1 MKCKVHK
8 YLPAIGFS
16 KLNKDTFD
24 ELVKEIILRPDYQES
39 AIDFEGNQFVELR
52 YMVTDNVGLVLRGIY
67 NEDDEFIL
75 DYYYPTFFGNTV
87 SLNNDV
93 DVIKQTD
100 RDNYYVMCD
109 EIRLGVNLIFQL
121 QNMGEFLR
129 KNIMAGKSGNK
140 NISLAALSTEGKI
153 ILPVYDNEKSRI
165 KEKMNNKKRIDLVE
179 QAREGNEEALESLT
193 MDEIDLYQRIS
204 RRVTREDILSV
215 VTTFFMP
222 YGIENDKYEVL
233 GEIVDVKEAV
243 NHLTM
248 EELYLL
254 VIESN
259 DVTFEVCINKDSLL
273 GEPAVGRR
281 FKGTIWLQGTVDFS

>member
-1 MKCKVHK
+1 MHQ

-16 KLNKDTFD
+16 KIKKR
-24 ELVKEIILRPDYQES
+24 ELENLLQEITLRPDYQES

-52 YMVTDNVGLVLRGIY
+52 YMVADNVGLVLRGIY

-75 DYYYPTFFGNTV
+75 DYYYPTYFGE
-87 SLNNDV
+87 SISSKNDV
-93 DVIKQTD
+93 EVIKQSD
-100 RDNYYVMCD
+100 KDNYLVMCD

-129 KNIMAGKSGNK
+129 NNIMAGKSGDRTVR
-140 NISLAALSTEGKI
+140 LAAFSLVAKI
-153 ILPVYDNEKSRI
+153 ILPLYDNEKSRI
-165 KEKMNNKKRIDLVE
+165 KEKMNNKKRIDLFE

-215 VTTFFMP
+215 VTSYFMP
-222 YGIENDKYEVL
+222 FGIENDKYDIL
-233 GEIVDVKEAV
+233 GDILDVKSLV

-248 EELYLL
+248 EELY
-254 VIESN
+254 VMIIESN
-259 DVTFEVCINKDSLL
+259 DVVFEVCINKKNLF

>member
-1 MKCKVHK
+1 MHQ

-16 KLNKDTFD
+16 KLKKK
-24 ELVKEIILRPDYQES
+24 ELENLIQEITLRPDYQES

-52 YMVTDNVGLVLRGIY
+52 YMVADNVGLVLRGIY

-75 DYYYPTFFGNTV
+75 DYYYPTYFGE
-87 SLNNDV
+87 SISSKNDV
-93 DVIKQTD
+93 EVIKQSD
-100 RDNYYVMCD
+100 KDNYLVMCD

-129 KNIMAGKSGNK
+129 NNIMTGKSADRE
-140 NISLAALSTEGKI
+140 IRLAALSLDAKI
-153 ILPVYDNEKSRI
+153 ILPLYDNEKSRI

-215 VTTFFMP
+215 VTSYFMP
-222 YGIENDKYEVL
+222 YGIENDKYEIL
-233 GEIVDVKEAV
+233 GDILDVKLLV

-248 EELYLL
+248 EELY
-254 VIESN
+254 VMIIESN
-259 DVTFEVCINKDSLL
+259 DVVFEVCINKNNLF
-273 GEPAVGRR
+273 GEPAIGRR

>member
-1 MKCKVHK
+1 MHQ

-16 KLNKDTFD
+16 KIKKR
-24 ELVKEIILRPDYQES
+24 ELENLLQEITLRPDYQES

-52 YMVTDNVGLVLRGIY
+52 YMVADNVGLVLRGIY

-75 DYYYPTFFGNTV
+75 DYYYPTYFGE
-87 SLNNDV
+87 SISSKNDV
-93 DVIKQTD
+93 EVIKQSD
-100 RDNYYVMCD
+100 KDNYLVMCD

-129 KNIMAGKSGNK
+129 NNIMAGKSGDRT
-140 NISLAALSTEGKI
+140 IRLAALSLDAKI
-153 ILPVYDNEKSRI
+153 ILPLYDNEKSRI
-165 KEKMNNKKRIDLVE
+165 KEKMNNKKRIDLFE

-215 VTTFFMP
+215 VTSYFMP
-222 YGIENDKYEVL
+222 FGIENDKYDIL
-233 GEIVDVKEAV
+233 GDILDVKSLV
-243 NHLTM
+243 NHLIM
-248 EELYLL
+248 EELY
-254 VIESN
+254 VMIVESN
-259 DVTFEVCINKDSLL
+259 DVVFEVCINKKNLF

>member
-1 MKCKVHK
+1 VHQ

-16 KLNKDTFD
+16 KIKKR
-24 ELVKEIILRPDYQES
+24 ELENLLQEITLRPDYQES

-52 YMVTDNVGLVLRGIY
+52 YMVADNVGLVLRGIY

-75 DYYYPTFFGNTV
+75 DYYYPTYFGE
-87 SLNNDV
+87 SISSKNDV
-93 DVIKQTD
+93 EVIKQSD
-100 RDNYYVMCD
+100 KDNYLVMCD

-129 KNIMAGKSGNK
+129 NNIMAGKSGDRT
-140 NISLAALSTEGKI
+140 IRLAALSLDAKI
-153 ILPVYDNEKSRI
+153 ILPLYDNEKSRI
-165 KEKMNNKKRIDLVE
+165 KEKMNNKKRIDLFE

-215 VTTFFMP
+215 VTSYFMP
-222 YGIENDKYEVL
+222 FGIENDKYDIL
-233 GEIVDVKEAV
+233 GDILDVKSLV

-248 EELYLL
+248 EELYIMI
-254 VIESN
+254 IESN
-259 DVTFEVCINKDSLL
+259 DVVFEVCINKKNLF

>member
-1 MKCKVHK
+1 MHQ

-16 KLNKDTFD
+16 KIKKK
-24 ELVKEIILRPDYQES
+24 ELENLIQEITLRPDYQES

-52 YMVTDNVGLVLRGIY
+52 YMVADNVGLVLRGIY

-75 DYYYPTFFGNTV
+75 DYYYPTYFGE
-87 SLNNDV
+87 SISSKNDV
-93 DVIKQTD
+93 EVIKQSD
-100 RDNYYVMCD
+100 KDNYLVMCD

-129 KNIMAGKSGNK
+129 NNIMAGKSGDK
-140 NISLAALSTEGKI
+140 TIRLAALSLDAKI
-153 ILPVYDNEKSRI
+153 ILPLYDNEKSRI
-165 KEKMNNKKRIDLVE
+165 KEKMNNKKRIDLFE

-215 VTTFFMP
+215 VTSYFMP
-222 YGIENDKYEVL
+222 FGIENDKYDIL
-233 GEIVDVKEAV
+233 GDILDVKSVV

-248 EELYLL
+248 EELYIM

-259 DVTFEVCINKDSLL
+259 DVVLEVCINKKNLF

>member
-1 MKCKVHK
+1 MHQ

-16 KLNKDTFD
+16 KIKKR
-24 ELVKEIILRPDYQES
+24 ELENLLQEITLRPDYQES

-52 YMVTDNVGLVLRGIY
+52 YMVADNVGLVLRGIF

-75 DYYYPTFFGNTV
+75 DYYYPTYFGE
-87 SLNNDV
+87 SISSKNDV
-93 DVIKQTD
+93 EVIKQSD
-100 RDNYYVMCD
+100 KDNYLVMCD

-129 KNIMAGKSGNK
+129 NNLMAGKSGDRT
-140 NISLAALSTEGKI
+140 IRLAALSLDAKI
-153 ILPVYDNEKSRI
+153 ILPLYDNEKSRI
-165 KEKMNNKKRIDLVE
+165 KEKMNNKKRIDLFE

-215 VTTFFMP
+215 VTSYFMP
-222 YGIENDKYEVL
+222 FGIENDKYDIL
-233 GEIVDVKEAV
+233 GDILDVKSLV

-248 EELYLL
+248 EELY
-254 VIESN
+254 VMIIESN
-259 DVTFEVCINKDSLL
+259 DVVFEVCINKKNLF

>member
-1 MKCKVHK
+1 MHQ

-16 KLNKDTFD
+16 KIKKR
-24 ELVKEIILRPDYQES
+24 ELENLLQEITLRPDYQES

-52 YMVTDNVGLVLRGIY
+52 YMVADNVGLVLRGIY

-75 DYYYPTFFGNTV
+75 DYYYPTYFGE
-87 SLNNDV
+87 SISSKNDV
-93 DVIKQTD
+93 EVIKQSD
-100 RDNYYVMCD
+100 KDNYLVMCD

-129 KNIMAGKSGNK
+129 NNIMAGKSGDRT
-140 NISLAALSTEGKI
+140 IRLAALSLDAKI
-153 ILPVYDNEKSRI
+153 ILPLYDNEKSRI
-165 KEKMNNKKRIDLVE
+165 KEKMNNKKRIDLFE

-204 RRVTREDILSV
+204 RRVTREYILSV
-215 VTTFFMP
+215 VTSYFMP
-222 YGIENDKYEVL
+222 FGIENDKYDIL
-233 GEIVDVKEAV
+233 GDILDVKSLV

-248 EELYLL
+248 EELY
-254 VIESN
+254 VMIIESN
-259 DVTFEVCINKDSLL
+259 DVVFEVCINKKNLF